1 MRLSPSSSSCA
12 SRRRVGRA
20 ESDRSR
26 AGSGPISVRG
36 AVGVPGGCWLSSM
49 LHMGGRGFCGARA
62 GCCWNDGIFQ
72 RASCVVVGLPCAMR
86 GVYAHGSMT
95 TTATT
100 TATDIAVPRDSAVPT
115 DAGCTRV
122 CNTHHP
128 LHTRA
133 TRTPAEPP
141 RGRPAHFT
149 RPPNPKTTPPK
160 TTPPKTTTPQTPT
173 PVPDALTRDTRHKTD
188 PARRAGER
196 RR

>member
-1 MRLSPSSSSCA
+1 MCN
-12 SRRRVGRA
+12 
-20 ESDRSR
+20 E
-26 AGSGPISVRG
+26 
-36 AVGVPGGCWLSSM
+36 
-49 LHMGGRGFCGARA
+49 
-62 GCCWNDGIFQ
+62 
-72 RASCVVVGLPCAMR
+72 

-95 TTATT
+95 TTTTT

-141 RGRPAHFT
+141 HGRPAHFT

-160 TTPPKTTTPQTPT
+160 TTTPQTPT
-173 PVPDALTRDTRHKTD
+173 PVPDVLTRHNASEHFTALVPRMVELSDSAPVITQY
-188 PARRAGER
+188 EEV
-196 RR
+196 